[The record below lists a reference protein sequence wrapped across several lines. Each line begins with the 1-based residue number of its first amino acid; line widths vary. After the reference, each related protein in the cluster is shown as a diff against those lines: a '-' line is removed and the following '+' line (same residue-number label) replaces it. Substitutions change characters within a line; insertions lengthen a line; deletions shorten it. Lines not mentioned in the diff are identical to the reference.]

1 MYPSERVVMQLHGVQ
16 GAAKEFGSLDDVVM
30 GGRSESGFTIEA
42 GAGESG
48 GAAGVFSGVVTTGEM
63 HKAHYCAW

>member
-1 MYPSERVVMQLHGVQ
+1 MQ

-63 HKAHYCAW
+63 NNAYHST